1 LNADDYDD
9 DYVAFY
15 VNVDADGLSLYY
27 LWNIIWNLS
36 SNVYAD
42 EYADGYVNVD
52 VNADAYPTLSSV
64 YPGLSYYLSSQ

>member
-1 LNADDYDD
+1 M
-9 DYVAFY
+9 AFY

-27 LWNIIWNLS
+27 LWNIIGILS

-42 EYADGYVNVD
+42 EYVDDYVNVD

>member
-1 LNADDYDD
+1 MNADNYDD

-27 LWNIIWNLS
+27 LWNIIGNLS
-36 SNVYAD
+36 SNAYAD

-52 VNADAYPTLSSV
+52 VDADAYPTLSSV